1 MFYNIFLKRQN
12 ISLFVNVWIETECVI
27 LDLWRTNIMKIFNNN
42 NIFVQTIETFVELK
56 EKVEL
61 LLIIKICSP
70 SRVHTIKD

>member
-1 MFYNIFLKRQN
+1 MFYYIFLKRQN

-27 LDLWRTNIMKIFNNN
+27 LDLWRTNITKIFNNN

-61 LLIIKICSP
+61 LLIIKICYP